1 MAKNYSLGGV
11 INELREIEK
20 INGATRKVKIVV
32 DNHLGAAE
40 YADYVNDKP
49 LYKFS
54 DGDGAIMDT
63 VMRSRKIRKSINK
76 LASVSGGKYVRRKE
90 AELDE
95 LTILMAKRATKNI
108 RDFIKTGGNHVYQ
121 HWKGTDQLNLWE
133 TGNLWSSVG
142 WVVTKKGKVYAKGRS
157 VR

>member
-1 MAKNYSLGGV
+1 MAKNDTFKTINSLRK
-11 INELREIEK
+11 IQEL
-20 INGATRKVKIVV
+20 NGATRKVKIVV

-40 YADYVNDKP
+40 YADYVNAKP
-49 LYKFS
+49 SYKFS
-54 DGDGAIMDT
+54 DGNDQIMDT
-63 VMRSRKIRKSINK
+63 VMRSRKIKKSINK

-90 AELDE
+90 SELDE
-95 LTILMAKRATKNI
+95 LSVLMAKRATKNV
-108 RDFIKTGGNHVYQ
+108 RDFIKNGGNHVYQ

-133 TGNLWSSVG
+133 TGNLWSSIG

>member
-1 MAKNYSLGGV
+1 MAKNDTFKTINSLRK
-11 INELREIEK
+11 IQEL
-20 INGATRKVKIVV
+20 NGATRKVKIVV

-40 YADYVNDKP
+40 YADYVNAKP
-49 LYKFS
+49 SYKFS
-54 DGDGAIMDT
+54 DGNDQIMDT
-63 VMRSRKIRKSINK
+63 IMRSRKIKKSINK

-90 AELDE
+90 SELDE
-95 LTILMAKRATKNI
+95 LTVLMAKRATKNVK
-108 RDFIKTGGNHVYQ
+108 DFIKNGGNHVYQ

-133 TGNLWSSVG
+133 TGNLWSSIG